1 MSYVHDLIPSARP
14 DEPFHVQH
22 AQPFCMAFGFGDW
35 LYRRVE
41 WYNVFLA
48 NGTPGRFTSSIVLW
62 FFRWYT
68 GTVKCNGTLTYAW
81 WAATG
86 DRTAYVMTTA
96 PWEMLS
102 VRLRWRKPGR
112 EVWSNMGGI

>member
-1 MSYVHDLIPSARP
+1 MGYVHDRLPSARP

-22 AQPFCMAFGFGDW
+22 ICPLSFATGRWDW
-35 LYRRVE
+35 LYRRID
-41 WYNVFLA
+41 WHNLILPDGSA
-48 NGTPGRFTSSIVLW
+48 GAFTSWIVLW
-62 FFRWYT
+62 FFRWYI

-86 DRTAYVMTTA
+86 DYTAYVMTTA

-102 VRLRWRKPGR
+102 VRLRWRKPDR
-112 EVWSNMGGI
+112 ERFDNMGGI